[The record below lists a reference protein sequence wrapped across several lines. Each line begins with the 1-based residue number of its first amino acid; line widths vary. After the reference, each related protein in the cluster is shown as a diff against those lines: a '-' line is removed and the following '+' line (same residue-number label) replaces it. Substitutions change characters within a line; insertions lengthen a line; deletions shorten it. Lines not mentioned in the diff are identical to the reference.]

1 MPGDSAP
8 GKVPGVGEA
17 PVTVM
22 VKFPAVAEPPK
33 LFTTC
38 LITVSRGWMSLFVT
52 VQVLACPTAIDPV
65 QSVEKLEL

>member
-1 MPGDSAP
+1 MPGDSCPAKDA
-8 GKVPGVGEA
+8 GAGLL
-17 PVTVM
+17 PVTLM
-22 VKFPAVAEPPK
+22 VKSAAVAVPPK

-38 LITVSRGWMSLFVT
+38 LITVSRGPMSLFVT